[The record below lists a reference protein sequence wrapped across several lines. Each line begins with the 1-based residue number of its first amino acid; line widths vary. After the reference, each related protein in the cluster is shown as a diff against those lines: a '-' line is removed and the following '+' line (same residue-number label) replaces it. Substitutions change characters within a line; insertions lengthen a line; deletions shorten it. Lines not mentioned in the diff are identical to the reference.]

1 MGVFNTLLGNATH
14 IDNNKA
20 QERLQDILFDG
31 ENVEFAFSYIRDV
44 ILFTNSRIIFI
55 DKQGVTGKKECFE
68 SIPYKSI
75 IRFSVELTG
84 NFDADSELK
93 LWVSGLDDPIFRTFT
108 GDKNIVD
115 MQRLLAEKVCR
126 K

>member
-14 IDNNKA
+14 IDNQKA
-20 QERLQDILFDG
+20 QEKMQDILFEG

-44 ILFTNSRIIFI
+44 ILFTNSRIIFV

-68 SIPYKSI
+68 SIPYKSV
-75 IRFSVELTG
+75 IRFSVETTG

-93 LWVSGLDDPIFRTFT
+93 LWVSGLSDPILKTFA
-108 GDKNIVD
+108 GDKNIVE
-115 MQRLLAEKVCR
+115 MQKLLAERVC
-126 K
+126 KK